1 MKISNT
7 QPGKINLSGM
17 ETKITRHAKK
27 QKNTTHN
34 EENHQ
39 SMKTDP
45 EITQIIEL
53 VDKDIKIAIITKLH
67 MFKK

>member
-1 MKISNT
+1 MQRN
-7 QPGKINLSGM
+7 
-17 ETKITRHAKK
+17 R
-27 QKNTTHN
+27 NTTYN

-53 VDKDIKIAIITKLH
+53 VDKGIKLAIITMLH
-67 MFKK
+67 MFKKIEERIMSGRYKKDIWKI